1 VIAFLDASA
10 LIYRLEGKQPWAD
23 AVKTRLRVLAAQDAE
38 AGSTTALGLSRLSWL
53 ECRVGP
59 LRRQDQAALQRF
71 DGFFVRADLCWV
83 ELSAAVVEQA
93 TSAARPIT
101 GDSVFARVP
110 GLPVV
115 WRRPKGRI
123 PAADHAGGELPGQWL
138 GPAGHARERVGVV
151 PRPLA
156 REL

>member
-10 LIYRLEGKQPWAD
+10 LIYLLEGRQPWAD
-23 AVKTRLRVLAAQDAE
+23 AVKTRLRLLATQDAE

-59 LRRQDQAALQRF
+59 LRRQDEVALQRF
-71 DGFFVRADLCWV
+71 DGFFLRADLCWV

-93 TSAARPIT
+93 TTLRVRHNLRTPDALQAASCLQLGPDAVMIT

-110 GLPVV
+110 GLPVAL
-115 WRRPKGRI
+115 I
-123 PAADHAGGELPGQWL
+123 S
-138 GPAGHARERVGVV
+138 
-151 PRPLA
+151 
-156 REL
+156 